1 MQLET
6 DMGFDRFLSAY
17 QYMKAIQENDDNE
30 LVTEKIVQLMGEEN
44 QHLFPQLVQLI
55 SCEQTAYG
63 N

>member
-1 MQLET
+1 MLCLNVEI
-6 DMGFDRFLSAY
+6 DRRGCAL
-17 QYMKAIQENDDNE
+17 QENDDNE